1 MSNEF
6 IRDESTF
13 DVEKKTNKASYEK
26 EGKLTM
32 IDDQGDDFL
41 HWKNYIKSI
50 KYQEKLIEYRKN

>member
-13 DVEKKTNKASYEK
+13 DVGKKTNKASYEK

-41 HWKNYIKSI
+41 H
-50 KYQEKLIEYRKN
+50 